1 MENQGEKRLEKSP
14 NYVGVFAVLAIL
26 TAIEVGVTYVNL
38 PRLPI
43 LIPLALAK
51 ATLVALF
58 YMHLKSD
65 RRVFSAIFVMGV
77 LMGIGLIL
85 SLAVLFAP
93 PLLDV
98 R

>member
-1 MENQGEKRLEKSP
+1 MENQEEKRLEKSP

-65 RRVFSAIFVMGV
+65 RRVFSVIFVMGV

>member
-1 MENQGEKRLEKSP
+1 MENQEEKRLEKSP